1 MRKNYIK
8 DHTPVLIS
16 VLLISLF
23 LSIPAF
29 AQGDMFI
36 SNAKVIITGTGER
49 IENGSILIRNG
60 KIEAIGKNL
69 QAPEGVRIIDAS
81 GQWVMPGIIDQHSH
95 MAMGTVNEATTPNS
109 SGTDAS
115 DVIKNDAPH
124 IYNALA
130 GGVTTIHQLHG
141 SANPIG
147 GRDEV
152 LKLKWGRS
160 QEEMMIEG
168 NQEGLKF
175 ALGENPLRV
184 YSGDPNFRN
193 RTRMDIEFQLRRY
206 FAEAMEYK
214 RSWDEYELKKK
225 GKIKPANEYEKKN
238 GPVPP
243 KRDIRKETVL
253 GVIEGRIR
261 SHIHAYSNSEIAMFD
276 RLAREFGFKPTSYE
290 HVLEGYQ
297 VADELA
303 ATGSVA
309 SIFADNWNYKVE
321 AEKAIPFNG
330 ALLHERG
337 VVVSVNSDSDERI
350 RRLNLDAAKLIRYG
364 NMPETEA
371 VRTITWNAA
380 YGVWLQDRIGSLE
393 VGKDGDIAIF
403 DEDPLSVYSK
413 CIKTIIEGEIFFDR
427 ENALTTEK
435 WIKGETGKKKIT

>member
-1 MRKNYIK
+1 MRKYK
-8 DHTPVLIS
+8 DPGFSVILIS

-23 LSIPAF
+23 LSSPIF

-36 SNAKVIITGTGER
+36 SNAKMIITGTGER
-49 IENGSILIRNG
+49 IENASILIRNG
-60 KIEAIGKNL
+60 KIEAIGKDL
-69 QAPEGVRIIDAS
+69 QAPSGVRVVDAS
-81 GQWVMPGIIDQHSH
+81 GLWVMPGIIDQHSH

-109 SGTDAS
+109 SGTDAT

-160 QEEMMIEG
+160 AEEMKVEG
-168 NQEGLKF
+168 NMEGLKF

-184 YSGDPNFRN
+184 YSPDPNFRN
-193 RTRMDIEFQLRRY
+193 RSRMSIEYKLREY
-206 FAEAMEYK
+206 FAEAVEYK
-214 RSWDEYELKKK
+214 RAWDEYELKKK
-225 GKIKPANEYEKKN
+225 GKIKPANEYEKKH

-243 KRDIRKETVL
+243 KKDIRKETVL
-253 GVIEGRIR
+253 GVLEGRIR

-276 RLAREFGFKPTSYE
+276 RIAREFGFKPTSYE

-303 ATGSVA
+303 KTGSVA
-309 SIFADNWNYKVE
+309 SIFADSWNYKVE
-321 AEKAIPFNG
+321 AELAIPFNA

-337 VVVSVNSDSDERI
+337 VIVSINSDSDERI
-350 RRLNLDAAKLIRYG
+350 RRL
-364 NMPETEA
+364 
-371 VRTITWNAA
+371 
-380 YGVWLQDRIGSLE
+380 
-393 VGKDGDIAIF
+393 
-403 DEDPLSVYSK
+403 
-413 CIKTIIEGEIFFDR
+413 
-427 ENALTTEK
+427 
-435 WIKGETGKKKIT
+435 